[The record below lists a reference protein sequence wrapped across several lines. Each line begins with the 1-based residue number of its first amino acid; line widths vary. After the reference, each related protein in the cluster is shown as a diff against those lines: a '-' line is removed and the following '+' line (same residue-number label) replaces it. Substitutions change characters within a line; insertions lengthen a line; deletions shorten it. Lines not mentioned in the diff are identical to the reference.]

1 MKRAYIAGA
10 LLAICVAF
18 CLISYHTITK
28 DCKALI
34 TQSEQIDSSAKSGE
48 LKAAEQQ
55 AKELKAMW
63 KQYSLPFSL
72 LTTHFHYDTLE
83 ECVDK
88 LYHAC
93 QAAQK
98 KEITAASDDLIFE
111 ATHIITSIAPKA
123 ENVF

>member
-18 CLISYHTITK
+18 CLFSYFTITK

-34 TQSEQIDSSAKSGE
+34 SQSEQIEISAKSGDF
-48 LKAAEQQ
+48 KAAERQ

-63 KQYSLPFSL
+63 KRYSFPFSL

-88 LYHAC
+88 LYHASLS
-93 QAAQK
+93 AQK

-111 ATHIITSIAPKA
+111 AKHIITSISPKP